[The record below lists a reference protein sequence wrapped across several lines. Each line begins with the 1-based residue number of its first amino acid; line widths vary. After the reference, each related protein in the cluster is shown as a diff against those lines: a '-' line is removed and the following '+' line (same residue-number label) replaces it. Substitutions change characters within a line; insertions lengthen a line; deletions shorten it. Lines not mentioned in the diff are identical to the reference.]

1 MLALC
6 FPFVSV
12 KPFRPRA
19 VRFNP
24 VPKRSFMTAV
34 LVFCILSLFLVLGKF
49 LRVFIPL
56 LQKLYLPSSIIGGAA
71 ALIVFRCF
79 PGLVPSDVV
88 SAIGKLPGFLINIV
102 FAGLFLGVT
111 SPKFSRMIAVA
122 FPQLCFSQFIA
133 WGQYVI
139 GLGLTGFVLMP
150 LFGLSP
156 AFGNLLEIGFEGG
169 HGTVGGMSSV
179 FEKYDWSDGI
189 ALGYTV
195 ATVGMIIAIIIGMV
209 LVNWANRRGHV
220 QGFMPLEDM
229 DRLHLKGIYRR
240 REQPSAGRQTVL
252 CDSVDSLAWH
262 CALIGAAVAIGYA
275 ILFVCQHLETAAF
288 PKASIRIFSGFP
300 LFPLCM
306 IGGLIIQHAF
316 QRLRIAP
323 LINGDQMKRISGASR
338 DYLVVSA
345 IATIRIEVV
354 LQNWLPLLILI
365 GSGALLSVLMVLFVA
380 PRLFRD
386 AWFER
391 AIADFGQ
398 SLGVTA
404 TGLLLLRTVD
414 PENKT
419 DAASAFGYKQ
429 LLHEPFMGG
438 GIVTALALTLV
449 FTIGWLKVFIVSAV
463 FFLFW
468 GILIG
473 TIIVRN
479 RKR

>member
-1 MLALC
+1 
-6 FPFVSV
+6 
-12 KPFRPRA
+12 
-19 VRFNP
+19 
-24 VPKRSFMTAV
+24 MTAV

-49 LRVFIPL
+49 LRVYIPL
-56 LQKLYLPSSIIGGAA
+56 LQKLYLPSSIVGGAV
-71 ALIVFRCF
+71 ALVVFKCF
-79 PGLVPSDVV
+79 PGLIPADVF
-88 SAIGKLPGFLINIV
+88 SAVGKLPGFLINVV

-111 SPKFSRMIAVA
+111 APKLSKMIAVA
-122 FPQLCFSQFIA
+122 FPQLCFGQFIA
-133 WGQYVI
+133 WGQYVL

-169 HGTVGGMSSV
+169 HGTVGGMSAV
-179 FEKYDWSDGI
+179 FEQYDWSDGI

-195 ATVGMIIAIIIGMV
+195 ATVGMIVAIVIGMV
-209 LVNWANRRGHV
+209 LVNWANRRGYVHE
-220 QGFMPLEDM
+220 FMPLEEM
-229 DRLHLKGIYRR
+229 DRLHLRGIYRR

-252 CDSVDSLAWH
+252 CDSIDSLAWH
-262 CALIGAAVAIGYA
+262 CALIGVAVAIGYA
-275 ILFVCQHLETAAF
+275 ILFCFRSLETALF
-288 PKASIRIFSGFP
+288 PEASIRIFFGFP

-306 IGGLIIQHAF
+306 IGGLVIQQVF
-316 QRLRIAP
+316 QKLRIAP
-323 LINGDQMKRISGASR
+323 LIDGDQMKRISGASL
-338 DYLVVSA
+338 DFLVVSA

-380 PRLFRD
+380 PKLFRD

-419 DAASAFGYKQ
+419 EATAAFGYKQ
-429 LLHEPFMGG
+429 LIHEPFMGG
-438 GIVTALALTLV
+438 GMVTALALTLV
-449 FTIGWLKVFIVSAV
+449 FTIGWVPVFVASVV

-468 GILIG
+468 GILIVAV
-473 TIIVRN
+473 ILRN
-479 RKR
+479 RKRR